1 VHGATLDAALFHVS
15 DEAVDIVAHEIELVQ
30 VVLIGRVYGHLSR
43 RQAEDEPPAAHIDVR
58 ELEDIAKECAIA
70 FRILAVDDRVRTDDH
85 GRLLI
90 E

>member
-15 DEAVDIVAHEIELVQ
+15 DEAVDIVAHEVELVENT
-30 VVLIGRVYGHLSR
+30 IG
-43 RQAEDEPPAAHIDVR
+43 
-58 ELEDIAKECAIA
+58 
-70 FRILAVDDRVRTDDH
+70 FWILAVDDRVRTDDH